1 MFGFLIFLHIVICL
15 LLVTIILMQSGRGGG
30 LTEGFAAAESMFGA
44 KTNSMLVKG
53 TTIFASIFLVTCLS
67 LAFLSAHQNKSLLQG
82 RVTKEQKETAKTV
95 GIPVPEEAAVIAGQA
110 ENKVKQEAGELK
122 QAVSESTEQTKT
134 ELKETAENAQKQNT
148 PAPQVPEP
156 QNPTSSQ

>member
-1 MFGFLIFLHIVICL
+1 MFGFLIFIHIAICL

-44 KTNSMLVKG
+44 RTNSMLVKG

-67 LAFLSAHQNKSLLQG
+67 LAFFSAHQNKSLLSG
-82 RVTKEQKETAKTV
+82 RVVEGQKTTNKSV
-95 GIPVPEEAAVIAGQA
+95 GIPVPEEAATASQA
-110 ENKVKQEAGELK
+110 KNKVKQEAGELK
-122 QAVSESTEQTKT
+122 QAVSSDQIKT

-148 PAPQVPEP
+148 LAPQVPGP
-156 QNPTSSQ
+156 QNPASSQ